1 MWQVVWRLRM
11 SAIALNGGNHNS
23 LPLGLDNHKQLV
35 LLLKTVRFFKN
46 YECRASYS
54 FARSGLHQD

>member
-1 MWQVVWRLRM
+1 MWQVVWRLQM
-11 SAIALNGGNHNS
+11 SAIALNGVNHNS
-23 LPLGLDNHKQLV
+23 LSLGLDNYKQLV
-35 LLLKTVRFFKN
+35 LVLKTVRFSKN